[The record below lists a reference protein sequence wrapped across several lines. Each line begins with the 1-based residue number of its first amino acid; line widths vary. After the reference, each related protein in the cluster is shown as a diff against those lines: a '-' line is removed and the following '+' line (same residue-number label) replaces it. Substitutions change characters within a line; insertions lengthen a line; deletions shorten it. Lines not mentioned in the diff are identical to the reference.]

1 MGPQSHCLF
10 QHWLP
15 ARALPLG
22 ARAAFATEM
31 TEVTRKEVAA
41 AVGGMNCS
49 TSVSAC
55 SNTSLR
61 RRSSGFKGLQM
72 GRFYFPPRRRGAG
85 AARRLRPGGE
95 MCLRE
100 GGCSWGTKRP
110 APHLP
115 PSSLSFLGGGRVV
128 CFPGREDTKPKR
140 CLRNGSSHLPLS
152 PSAKETELR
161 TTLGEAKGNKSRS
174 PLPQTNKKKKALSLV
189 RARKLVVL
197 NF

>member
-1 MGPQSHCLF
+1 MGPHSDWYLF
-10 QHWLP
+10 PHWLP

-55 SNTSLR
+55 SNTSRRRR

-72 GRFYFPPRRRGAG
+72 GRFYFPSRTGEKAKEEDS
-85 AARRLRPGGE
+85 AWGGK

-100 GGCSWGTKRP
+100 RGTFLWHKQTCSLPTTLQLLLPARWTRHMFQREGRYKTK
-110 APHLP
+110 A
-115 PSSLSFLGGGRVV
+115 
-128 CFPGREDTKPKR
+128 
-140 CLRNGSSHLPLS
+140 LPLEWIL
-152 PSAKETELR
+152 PSL
-161 TTLGEAKGNKSRS
+161 LI
-174 PLPQTNKKKKALSLV
+174 SLCQRNRIEDQV
-189 RARKLVVL
+189 GRG
-197 NF
+197 